1 MIKNIFVLVGGKGT
15 RLGSLTKNTPKPLLR
30 FNNKVFL
37 DFIISKLL
45 KLDTKYIYLLCC
57 YKSNQFFK
65 KYHNKIFKKTKIV
78 CIKEP
83 KQLGTG
89 GSLYYSK
96 KLIQNNTLV
105 CNGDTFYNYNFKL
118 LNNVKLIKKNIFML
132 CVKNANYKS
141 NKKLSNLNIKN
152 KNLYFKNNSKLM
164 NSGIY
169 VINKDFKKN
178 LKKNIFSFENEIL
191 EKLIKEKK
199 VAGKKINN
207 FNIDIGT
214 KKNYRKFLSIS
225 KEL

>member
-1 MIKNIFVLVGGKGT
+1 
-15 RLGSLTKNTPKPLLR
+15 
-30 FNNKVFL
+30 
-37 DFIISKLL
+37 
-45 KLDTKYIYLLCC
+45 
-57 YKSNQFFK
+57 
-65 KYHNKIFKKTKIV
+65 
-78 CIKEP
+78 
-83 KQLGTG
+83 
-89 GSLYYSK
+89 
-96 KLIQNNTLV
+96 
-105 CNGDTFYNYNFKL
+105 
-118 LNNVKLIKKNIFML
+118 ML

-152 KNLYFKNNSKLM
+152 KKLYFKNNSKLM

-169 VINKDFKKN
+169 VINKNFKKN